1 MSFSIQLCME
11 KLTSRSRV
19 VNTVVYGMSGERLGP
34 EEWVNAGLRALASS
48 GFIALKADTLAKT
61 LGVSRGSFYWH
72 FTDVGTFHAA
82 VLQRWRE
89 IALENIVAAIDKT
102 PGDRLEALMHRAF
115 SARSTLEV
123 AIRAWAF
130 ADANARAAVDAVDA
144 ERVRYIRK
152 LLIEAGV
159 APEHAET
166 RAQII
171 NWTYL
176 GHSLSPHKRGS
187 DEVRSVIEILSR
199 LAYGRM
205 AARP

>member
-1 MSFSIQLCME
+1 ME
-11 KLTSRSRV
+11 
-19 VNTVVYGMSGERLGP
+19 MSGERLGP
-34 EEWVNAGLRALASS
+34 EEWVNAGLRALANS
-48 GFIALKADTLAKT
+48 GFTALKADTLAKT

-72 FTDVGTFHAA
+72 FTDVGAFHAA
-82 VLQRWRE
+82 VLRRWRE

-130 ADANARAAVDAVDA
+130 ADADARAAVDAVDA
-144 ERVRYIRK
+144 ERVRYLQK

-159 APEHAET
+159 APALAET

-176 GHSLSPHKRGS
+176 GHSLSPRKRDS
-187 DEVRSVIEILSR
+187 DELRSIIAILSQ
-199 LAYGRM
+199 LAHW
-205 AARP
+205 RPPPQR